1 MDLKTLKELLAS
13 LNINPDEIEDERYA
27 TAFRILFAIIEKQNE
42 EIEFL
47 KPENQK
53 LRDEINL
60 LKGEQTKPRYGA
72 VAKTLLMG
80 FTEINRNSGVYVMP
94 VNSFKWKHY
103 AGDIILLNVR
113 WYLKYS
119 LSYRNLEEMM
129 AERGI
134 TVDHTTIMR
143 WVHQYSPEIEKKVRR
158 YLRPTNDS
166 WRMDETY
173 IKVKGEYKYLY
184 RAVDSNGNTIDFMLS
199 AKRNKEAA
207 KRFLKKALGSKHNQ
221 IPGAITV
228 DKNPAYPSAVNELK
242 NDRILPQNVNLR
254 QIKYLNNIVEQDHRS
269 IKRIVRPMLGFQ
281 SFNTA
286 IKTLKGIEI
295 MHMIKKG
302 QVDTLNRCVLAEV
315 NFINKL
321 FGIAA

>member
-1 MDLKTLKELLAS
+1 MLS
-13 LNINPDEIEDERYA
+13 
-27 TAFRILFAIIEKQNE
+27 
-42 EIEFL
+42 
-47 KPENQK
+47 
-53 LRDEINL
+53 
-60 LKGEQTKPRYGA
+60 
-72 VAKTLLMG
+72 
-80 FTEINRNSGVYVMP
+80 
-94 VNSFKWKHY
+94 NSFKWKHFV
-103 AGDIILLNVR
+103 GEIILVNVR

-129 AERGI
+129 AERGVK
-134 TVDHTTIMR
+134 VDHTTIMR

-173 IKVKGEYKYLY
+173 IRVKGEWKYLY

-199 AKRNKEAA
+199 AKRNKKTA
-207 KRFLKKALGSKHNQ
+207 KRFLKKALGSKHNK
-221 IPGAITV
+221 IPRVITV

-242 NDRILPQNVNLR
+242 NDRILPKKVNLR

-281 SFNTA
+281 SFHTA

-302 QVDTLNRCVLAEV
+302 QVDTLNRCVRAEV
-315 NFINKL
+315 NFINQL